1 MPPLTVM
8 IKPASSACNMRCTYC
23 FYADVSAHRQDATY
37 GVMSETTLQNLVRR
51 AFAYAEGQVSFL
63 FQGGEPT
70 LAGKDFFRRFLALE
84 RQYNTQHLPVQNS
97 IQTNGY
103 AIDKEWCSIFREG
116 RFLVGVSVDGTS
128 ALHDAC
134 RLDAAGRP
142 TYARIAKNIELLKA
156 ERIEYNILCVVN
168 QPIASAPAEVF
179 KALAPHRFLQFIP
192 CLDGFDGE
200 RNEFSL
206 DSETYGR
213 FLIQTYDLYEK
224 AYYSGKPVSVRTF
237 DNWIAMLMG
246 HPPES
251 CGMSGR
257 CGRYYLVEA
266 NGNAYPCDFY
276 VLDEWLLG
284 NVNDASFYKLDKS
297 PVAEKF
303 LSESVPLPE
312 QCRGCAWLSLCCG
325 GCRRDRE
332 PYLGGQ
338 PSPNR
343 LCAGLRMFFE
353 QRMMRMQTLAKHIAR
368 TSIRQSLR

>member
-23 FYADVSAHRQDATY
+23 FYADVSAHRHDATY
-37 GVMSETTLQNLVRR
+37 GVMSEATLQNLVRR
-51 AFAYAEGQVSFL
+51 AFAYAEGQISFL

-84 RQYNTQHLPVQNS
+84 RKYNVRHLPVQNS

-103 AIDKEWCSIFREG
+103 ALDAQWCALFREG
-116 RFLVGVSVDGTS
+116 QFLVGVSVDGTR

-134 RLDAAGRP
+134 RLDATGKP
-142 TYARIAKNIELLKA
+142 TYDRIAENIALLKA
-156 ERIEYNILCVVN
+156 EGIEYNILCVVN
-168 QPIASAPAEVF
+168 QPIAKAPAEVF
-179 KALAPHRFLQFIP
+179 RALEPHRFLQFIP

-200 RNEFSL
+200 RGEFSL

-213 FLIQTYDLYEK
+213 FLIETYDLYEK
-224 AYYSGKPVSVRTF
+224 ACYSGKPVSVRTF

-246 HPPES
+246 YPPES

-284 NVNDASFYKLDKS
+284 NVNDASFFKLDKS
-297 PVAEKF
+297 PVAERF
-303 LSESVPLPE
+303 LSEGVPLSE
-312 QCRGCAWLSLCCG
+312 QCRGCEWLSLCRG

-332 PYLGGQ
+332 PYCGGL

-343 LCAGLRMFFE
+343 LCAGLRMFFS
-353 QRMMRMQTLAKHIAR
+353 QRMERMRALARYVAR
-368 TSIRQSLR
+368 SSPNR